1 MSNRDVALE
10 WVVKA
15 EENLRAA
22 QYLMSLVPL
31 PIDIVAYLLQQ
42 SVELILKSVLVLEDK
57 EVPKTHNLV
66 ILGKRIENRIFMEKY
81 SSILERMT
89 AFAVEIRYPNSLEVT
104 KEMLIYY
111 LEQASKIVQF
121 IKKEYFNE
129 KKLN

>member
-15 EENLRAA
+15 EENFRAA

-57 EVPKTHNLV
+57 EVPKTHNL
-66 ILGKRIENRIFMEKY
+66 ILLGKRIENK
-81 SSILERMT
+81 IL
-89 AFAVEIRYPNSLEVT
+89 
-104 KEMLIYY
+104 
-111 LEQASKIVQF
+111 
-121 IKKEYFNE
+121 
-129 KKLN
+129 